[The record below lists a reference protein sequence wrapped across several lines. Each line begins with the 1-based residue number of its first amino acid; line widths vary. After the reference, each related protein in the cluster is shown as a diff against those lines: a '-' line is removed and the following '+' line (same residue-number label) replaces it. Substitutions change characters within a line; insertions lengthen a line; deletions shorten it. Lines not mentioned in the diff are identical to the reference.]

1 MTFPFHLVQCG
12 KFLQTSN
19 AVKRRSAL
27 FPSAAVPLASGVMT
41 EMPETAADGQAP
53 TPPRSTQPDVRLR
66 QPDIH
71 WQRTLWAMVGIQFV
85 MTGAISF
92 LSPIIPLMLPQ
103 LGVETSQGIA
113 TWAGIITGATS
124 FVAAFASP
132 IWGRVADRHGRKLS
146 LLRSSFAI
154 ALFTAL
160 MGLSANV
167 WQFFGA
173 RAVMGVFAG
182 FSSAAIALVASQV
195 PERRLGY
202 ALGWLSS
209 GQLIG
214 SLFGPVLGGLLAD
227 VTGSYR
233 APFFWCAAITCVCL
247 LMVWV
252 IVHEDFTPVRSSGK
266 RQSLFSGLSLLTGS
280 ASLGALFLVLLMAQL
295 SVRSIAPVVTI
306 FVQELVGTPPQI
318 ATLAGIAFS
327 ITGLANLIA
336 APFLGNRSD
345 IIGYRKVLLICLLG
359 ATLTSAPQFFVS
371 DYWTF
376 VAERFA
382 VGLFIGGILPTANA
396 LIGRSVA
403 REHRGTIYGMTSSA
417 TFLGNSL
424 GPLTGGGVAAGFGTR
439 WVFVV
444 TTLLLAANLIWVWIA
459 VPELREKEPAE

>member
-1 MTFPFHLVQCG
+1 MR
-12 KFLQTSN
+12 K
-19 AVKRRSAL
+19 
-27 FPSAAVPLASGVMT
+27 ASDNEASRKT
-41 EMPETAADGQAP
+41 RYP
-53 TPPRSTQPDVRLR
+53 RLR
-66 QPDIH
+66 PGGTG

-85 MTGAISF
+85 MTAAINF

-103 LGVETSQGIA
+103 LGVDTAQGVA
-113 TWAGIITGATS
+113 VWSGIITGATS

-132 IWGRVADRHGRKLS
+132 IWGRIADRLGRKQA

-160 MGLSANV
+160 MGLSINV

-173 RAVMGVFAG
+173 RAVMGAFAG

-209 GQLIG
+209 GQLVG
-214 SLFGPVLGGLLAD
+214 SLVGPVIGGILAD
-227 VTGSYR
+227 ITGSYR
-233 APFFWCAAITCVCL
+233 APFYWCAGITCAGL
-247 LMVWV
+247 LLVWA
-252 IVHEDFTPVRSSGK
+252 IVHEDFTPVRQTNRPRSM
-266 RQSLFSGLSLLTGS
+266 LSGLGLLTGS
-280 ASLGALFLVLLMAQL
+280 AGLGALFLVLLMAQF
-295 SVRSIAPVVTI
+295 STRTVQPVVTI
-306 FVQELVGTPPQI
+306 FVQELIGSPPQI
-318 ATLAGIAFS
+318 ATLAGVAFS
-327 ITGLANLIA
+327 ITGLANLMS

-359 ATLTSAPQFFVS
+359 ATLTSVPQIFAS

-396 LIGRSVA
+396 LIGRSVS
-403 REHRGTIYGMTSSA
+403 RENRGTVYGMTASA

-424 GPLTGGGVAAGFGTR
+424 GPLTGGSIAAWFGIR

-444 TTLLLAANLIWVWIA
+444 TTALLAANLVWVWLT
-459 VPELREKEPAE
+459 VPELRQSASDGD